1 MICSNCGERISKGID
16 IGHHWNLSED
26 LAFACS
32 ESVLKNPLR
41 IGCQRIRQLS
51 PKINLR
57 KKINKLLTFVITCG
71 II

>member
-32 ESVLKNPLR
+32 EKCAEGAPKNW
-41 IGCQRIRQLS
+41 LS
-51 PKINLR
+51 DSLTTLYK
-57 KKINKLLTFVITCG
+57 NKFNKT
-71 II
+71 